1 MRWCHPAAV
10 LGMSWGMRPSA
21 ISGTSHRLPRACP
34 TDVPGLHRP
43 FCSHSLKQTN
53 SQTVF
58 LKKLRTDRF
67 ISINNLPK
75 YPPQPF
81 TTIVNLDHGSS
92 THLPGAH
99 SHLLQVCPNIC
110 IRSGPPP
117 TAGPSTCFLHSNNCP
132 TFLHTHTIII
142 LFV

>member
-1 MRWCHPAAV
+1 MLVSSCRSAGHVLKDETLCH
-10 LGMSWGMRPSA
+10 LWDLPS
-21 ISGTSHRLPRACP
+21 SP
-34 TDVPGLHRP
+34 PGLPHRRAWP
-43 FCSHSLKQTN
+43 PPAFLFTFPETDKQSN
-53 SQTVF
+53 CV
-58 LKKLRTDRF
+58 LKKLRTDCF

-117 TAGPSTCFLHSNNCP
+117 TAGPSTCFLHSNHCP
-132 TFLHTHTIII
+132 TFLHTHTFII